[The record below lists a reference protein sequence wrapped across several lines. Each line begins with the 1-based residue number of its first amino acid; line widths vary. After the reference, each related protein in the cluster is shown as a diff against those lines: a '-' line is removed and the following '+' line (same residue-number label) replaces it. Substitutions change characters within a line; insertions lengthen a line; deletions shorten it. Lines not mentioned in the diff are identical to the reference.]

1 MKAKSFNQ
9 FITESFSDEME
20 QRHQEKRRLQDLGLA
35 DNPMDQL
42 EEMLVRRRWKYSK
55 SSDGGFQ
62 IELTRWEAE
71 STYLSRMGARH
82 QKKYPNTYVFDVTEF
97 GAEPGK
103 IRIIWFSSK
112 DGVKEEQ
119 VEANPEQVIRKID
132 QLFSERSVD

>member
-1 MKAKSFNQ
+1 MKVKRFSQ
-9 FITESFSDEME
+9 FITEGFGDEME

-42 EEMLVRRRWKYSK
+42 EERLVRRRWKYSK
-55 SSDGGFQ
+55 NSDGGFQ

-97 GAEPGK
+97 GSEPGK
-103 IRIIWFSSK
+103 VRILWFSSK
-112 DGVKEEQ
+112 DSVKE
-119 VEANPEQVIRKID
+119 VEVDSNPEGIIRKID

>member
-1 MKAKSFNQ
+1 MKAKSFKQ
-9 FITESFSDEME
+9 FLHESVHDEMA

-35 DNPMDQL
+35 DSPLDQL

-55 SSDGGFQ
+55 NSEGGFQ

-103 IRIIWFSSK
+103 VRILWFSSK
-112 DGVKEEQ
+112 DGVKEES

-132 QLFSERSVD
+132 QLFSERSVN

>member
-1 MKAKSFNQ
+1 MKAKSFKQ
-9 FITESFSDEME
+9 FLHESVHDEMA

-35 DNPMDQL
+35 DSPLDQL

-55 SSDGGFQ
+55 NSEGGFQ

-97 GAEPGK
+97 GSEPGK
-103 IRIIWFSSK
+103 VRILWFSSK
-112 DGVKEEQ
+112 DSVKE
-119 VEANPEQVIRKID
+119 VEVDSNPEGIIRKID
-132 QLFSERSVD
+132 QLFNERSVD